1 MNELPSIFE
10 LTKQI
15 WKMHK
20 YRNIY
25 QKNSESERNYFFDC
39 G

>member
-1 MNELPSIFE
+1 MNELLNTFE
-10 LTKQI
+10 LTNKSG
-15 WKMHK
+15 KMYK

-25 QKNSESERNYFFDC
+25 QKNSESKWNYFFGC

>member
-1 MNELPSIFE
+1 MNELPNTFE
-10 LTKQI
+10 LTNKSR
-15 WKMHK
+15 KMYE

-25 QKNSESERNYFFDC
+25 QKNSESKRNYFFDC